1 MGHQTATNTTDRQ
14 TAIRWML
21 RDLQALEHML
31 ARDMFERGIT
41 RIGAEQEMFIV
52 DGSWQPAPRAL
63 SILAEIADGHFTT
76 EVGAFNLE
84 LNLDPQ
90 VFSGACLS
98 TMEAQLDQ
106 LLTVARAI
114 AAAAGLNIVLTGILP
129 TIRKG
134 DLSLDNM
141 VQNPRYLALNDALMS
156 LRGEA
161 YELHIKGMDEL
172 RVRQDSVMAEACN
185 ASFQVHLQVSADEFV
200 NMYNVSQ
207 LLAGP
212 VLACAT
218 NSPVLFGKRLWAETR
233 IALFEQSVDTRRPGH
248 HMRDRSARVTFG
260 TDWVHESIA
269 ELYKED
275 ITRFRP
281 VLAPDAD
288 EDPFAEL
295 AEGRVPTL
303 AALRMHTGT
312 VWRWNRGCYGITD
325 GVPHLRIE
333 NRVLPS
339 GPSVAD
345 EIANAAMWLGLM
357 KAIGARHPEVN
368 RMMPFEAARANF
380 VSAARQGLASHQVWI
395 DGSEHSA
402 TSLALDVLLPLADDG
417 LASTG
422 LDDADRTRFLDV
434 IERRVRSGNTGS
446 RWILGSLGAMR
457 NQGTPGQ
464 RLNSLV
470 AAMVSRQRGGLPVAD
485 WPTASLDEGGQWRH
499 NFVTIEQL
507 MTTDLVSVAEEDP
520 VELAANLMDWHK
532 IRHVLVEDG
541 EHRLTGLVSYRTIL
555 RLVALGPGADLAG
568 ITVADVMKRDP
579 VCVPP
584 DMPPL
589 RALELM
595 RSFGIGALPVVVDRQ
610 LVGIVTEHDFMNV
623 AGLLLL
629 EQLDQAAPAPPDDD

>member
-1 MGHQTATNTTDRQ
+1 
-14 TAIRWML
+14 
-21 RDLQALEHML
+21 
-31 ARDMFERGIT
+31 
-41 RIGAEQEMFIV
+41 
-52 DGSWQPAPRAL
+52 
-63 SILAEIADGHFTT
+63 
-76 EVGAFNLE
+76 
-84 LNLDPQ
+84 
-90 VFSGACLS
+90 
-98 TMEAQLDQ
+98 
-106 LLTVARAI
+106 
-114 AAAAGLNIVLTGILP
+114 
-129 TIRKG
+129 
-134 DLSLDNM
+134 
-141 VQNPRYLALNDALMS
+141 
-156 LRGEA
+156 
-161 YELHIKGMDEL
+161 
-172 RVRQDSVMAEACN
+172 
-185 ASFQVHLQVSADEFV
+185 
-200 NMYNVSQ
+200 
-207 LLAGP
+207 
-212 VLACAT
+212 
-218 NSPVLFGKRLWAETR
+218 VLFGKRLWAETR

-281 VLAPDAD
+281 VLAPDSYD
-288 EDPFAEL
+288 DPIAEL

-357 KAIGARHPEVN
+357 KAVSARHPEVN
-368 RMMPFEAARANF
+368 RMMPFETARANF

-402 TSLALDVLLPLADDG
+402 TNLVLDVLLPLADDG

-422 LDDADRTRFLDV
+422 IDDADRTRFLDV
-434 IERRVRSGNTGS
+434 VERRVRSGNTGS

-464 RLNSLV
+464 RLNSLI
-470 AAMVSRQRGGLPVAD
+470 AAMVNRQRGGLPVAD
-485 WPTASLDEGGQWRH
+485 WMTASLDEGGQWRH

-555 RLVALGPGADLAG
+555 RLVARGTGADLAG

-584 DMPPL
+584 DMAPL